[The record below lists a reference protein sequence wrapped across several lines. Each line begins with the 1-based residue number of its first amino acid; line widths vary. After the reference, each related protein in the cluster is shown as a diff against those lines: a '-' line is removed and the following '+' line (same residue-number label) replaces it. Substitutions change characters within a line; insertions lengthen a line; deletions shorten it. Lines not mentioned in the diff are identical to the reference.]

1 MRKLNF
7 VRALFLTLLLALSFV
22 VPQALAV
29 EPSEVLD
36 DPVLEARAR
45 EISKDLRCVVCQN
58 QDIDSSN
65 ADLARDMRVLVRD
78 RLLAGDSNKQVL
90 DYMVSRYGDFVLL
103 DPPLKTSTYAL
114 WYGPGL
120 IVVLGLFGV
129 VMFFRRR
136 SESDPD
142 ARVATEAPP
151 VALSDD
157 EQKRFKKILKGD
169 TE

>member
-7 VRALFLTLLLALSFV
+7 VRVLILTLPLALFFV
-22 VPQALAV
+22 APQALAV

-36 DPVLEARAR
+36 DPALEARAR

-65 ADLARDMRVLVRD
+65 ANLARDMRVLVRD

-120 IVVLGLFGV
+120 IIVLGLFGV

-136 SESDPD
+136 PESDPD
-142 ARVATEAPP
+142 TRVATEAPP

-157 EQKRFKKILKGD
+157 EQKRFKKILEGD